1 MKIFS
6 IALSLH
12 DHNTFDGVLH
22 KQIERYSRRKHNI
35 PWHFDAYAHHSELLR
50 MNQDDNRYSIKFYD
64 EYFKPEDHE
73 VLAFTIANIDLIP
86 HHNIPQ
92 EFLDFKPQNL
102 WDYKMIDNLY
112 YIDHHQSH
120 AAYARLTSDF
130 EVTDTLAIDGRGWN
144 YNCVFFDKDGNIT
157 DLSDKMSIGILWNYF
172 SKQVGFG
179 HLGAGKLMGLAGYG
193 EYQFEIHDV
202 IDYYSRNNFNF
213 SDRVKFILNR
223 HKPED
228 IAFTLQEATQEL
240 IETYVYPLK
249 SCDNLCIAGGVAY
262 NGYMNEEFT
271 KHYEKVHVPPAPG
284 DEGQSLGTY
293 MHANKILNNKVDM
306 IGAYNGQEYEYVGE
320 EKVDLQEVAYGLAN
334 GAIVGWYQ
342 GKSESGNRALGNRSI
357 LADPRNPEI
366 KDTINSKIKKR
377 EDFRPFAPSVLEEHY
392 QEFFDTNQPSPYM
405 SRIMPVKSNRIPGV
419 THVDGTARIQTVN
432 QKQNPRF
439 HQLIEEFYFITGIP
453 MLLNTS
459 FNCNEPIVETPEDAI
474 NTFNNTEM
482 DLLIINDYILRKVK

>member
-1 MKIFS
+1 MFMKIFS
-6 IALSLH
+6 VALSPH

-50 MNQDDNRYSIKFYD
+50 MNQDDDSYSIKFYD

-73 VLAFTIANIDLIP
+73 VLAFTTTIGGLKLIP
-86 HHNIPQ
+86 HHNISK

-102 WDYKMIDNLY
+102 WDYKMIDNIY

-120 AAYARLTSDF
+120 AAYARLTSGF

-144 YNCVFFDKDGNIT
+144 YNCVFFDKDGNMT
-157 DLSDKMSIGILWNYF
+157 DLSDKMSLGILWNYF

-193 EYQFEIHDV
+193 EYQYEIHNL
-202 IDYYSRNNFNF
+202 IDYYSNHNF
-213 SDRVKFILNR
+213 SFPNKMKQVLDR

-228 IAFTLQEATQEL
+228 IAYTLQEATHEL

-271 KHYEKVHVPPAPG
+271 KHYKKVHVPPAPG

-293 MHANKILNNKVDM
+293 MHANKMLNNKVDV

-320 EKVDLQEVAYGLAN
+320 EKG
-334 GAIVGWYQ
+334 
-342 GKSESGNRALGNRSI
+342 
-357 LADPRNPEI
+357 
-366 KDTINSKIKKR
+366 
-377 EDFRPFAPSVLEEHY
+377 
-392 QEFFDTNQPSPYM
+392 
-405 SRIMPVKSNRIPGV
+405 
-419 THVDGTARIQTVN
+419 
-432 QKQNPRF
+432 
-439 HQLIEEFYFITGIP
+439 
-453 MLLNTS
+453 
-459 FNCNEPIVETPEDAI
+459 
-474 NTFNNTEM
+474 
-482 DLLIINDYILRKVK
+482 